1 MDEILQNETLQSM
14 PANDIERTKELQNAK
29 ARIYEYLDEGLEPD
43 QAFLLVG
50 LSDSLIQELNNDSD
64 FMICVKQHKILM
76 ERKLLRKLHDVID
89 INVPRGKSDEILFL
103 LQAANPEKYGGKRK
117 DEAPPAVT
125 VNIGGE
131 YRGI

>member
-1 MDEILQNETLQSM
+1 MDKISQNETIQSM
-14 PANDIERTKELQNAK
+14 PASDIERTKELQNAK

-76 ERKLLRKLHDVID
+76 ERNLLRNL
-89 INVPRGKSDEILFL
+89 S
-103 LQAANPEKYGGKRK
+103 
-117 DEAPPAVT
+117 
-125 VNIGGE
+125 
-131 YRGI
+131 